1 MGEIGELTRAYEH
14 EKFAQ
19 AKERMEDIT
28 AFYVHLAAFV
38 TFMLVMLQ
46 LDILDGD
53 DLIGPLDWV
62 FWPFLGWGIGLLGHA
77 WAVYGYTPRVIAD
90 WQDRKI
96 QNLTAKM

>member
-28 AFYVHLAAFV
+28 AFYIHLAAFAI
-38 TFMLVMLQ
+38 TILAMLNA
-46 LDILDGD
+46 DIVDGN

-62 FWPFLGWGIGLLGHA
+62 FWPFFGWGIGVLGHA

>member
-1 MGEIGELTRAYEH
+1 MAEMAELTRAYEH

-62 FWPFLGWGIGLLGHA
+62 FWPFLGWGIGVLGHA
-77 WAVYGYTPRVIAD
+77 WAVYGQTPRVIAE
-90 WQDRKI
+90 WQERKI
-96 QNLTAKM
+96 RKLMAKM